1 MNKKIKIKKLY
12 TGLSEEQVK
21 TKNTLNL
28 LCSITVCAAAVIVPC
43 LPMQTGIKEL
53 YERFGFIVYS
63 AAMLLWFSHAI
74 VAAYCLVNHFISYK
88 IRQTVYENQKTA
100 LKGEWHTFAGLE
112 IQLVLAALS
121 LLSEAYFVV
130 RRFDIQT
137 LIATLATAVGFAAAL
152 CVRQTTKKAF
162 SNLSEKAPSRSGE
175 NADEGGRDDGD
186 ESEITGDFYE

>member
-21 TKNTLNL
+21 TKNLLNL

-43 LPMQTGIKEL
+43 LPMPTEIEEIRVKVKV
-53 YERFGFIVYS
+53 IVYS
-63 AAMLLWFSHAI
+63 AVILLWISHAI

-88 IRQTVYENQKTA
+88 IKQTVYENQKTA

-121 LLSEAYFVV
+121 LLLEAYFVV

-137 LIATLATAVGFAAAL
+137 LIATLVTAIGFAAAL

-162 SNLSEKAPSRSGE
+162 SNLSEKAPSEPLKE
-175 NADEGGRDDGD
+175 NADDGSRD
-186 ESEITGDFYE
+186 ESEKTGDFYE

>member
-63 AAMLLWFSHAI
+63 AAMLLWVSHAI
-74 VAAYCLVNHFISYK
+74 VAAYCLVNHFVSYK

-137 LIATLATAVGFAAAL
+137 LNATLATAVGFAAAL

-162 SNLSEKAPSRSGE
+162 SNLSEKAPSDLS
-175 NADEGGRDDGD
+175 DEGGRDDGG
-186 ESEITGDFYE
+186 ESDKTGDFYE